1 MPWPI
6 IGHAWAVTL
15 LQQGLDCGRVSH
27 AYLFCGPPQIGKT
40 TLALTLAQALN
51 CSQDDR
57 PCGQCPSC
65 LKIAGG
71 THPDVQVVVGK
82 GVGGGI
88 QIDQIRALQR
98 EVALAPYMGRY
109 RVVILRQMDQAT
121 PEAANSLLKTL
132 EEPPP
137 HVVLILT
144 AAHRTGLRPT
154 LVSRAV
160 RGSYLHPP
168 EPADDRTGLPPT
180 LVSRC
185 QCLDLRPVPLHV
197 AEAALAERGHTAEQ
211 ARLLA
216 RLSGGRVGWAISA
229 GRDAA
234 ILRQRRQDL
243 DQLLELLP
251 AGRLERLDGAPK
263 LGRDPMAARRLMAVW
278 ATWWRDVLLT
288 CSGHPDHAVNV
299 DHAERLAALAG
310 RLSLYQAW
318 AVLAAVQ
325 ECSEQLQDNVNPRLA
340 LEGLFLRLP
349 TLNPGIPTG
358 PQ

>member
-15 LQQGLDCGRVSH
+15 LQQSLDCDRVSH
-27 AYLFCGPPQIGKT
+27 ASLFCGPPQIGKT

-51 CSQDDR
+51 CSQGDR

-82 GVGGGI
+82 GAGGVI

-109 RVVILRQMDQAT
+109 RVVILRQMDLAT

-132 EEPPP
+132 EEPPA
-137 HVVLILT
+137 HVVLIL
-144 AAHRTGLRPT
+144 AASHRTGLP
-154 LVSRAV
+154 S
-160 RGSYLHPP
+160 
-168 EPADDRTGLPPT
+168 T

-185 QCLDLRPVPLHV
+185 QCLDLRPVPLHL
-197 AEAALAERGHTAEQ
+197 AEAALAERGYSAEQ
-211 ARLLA
+211 AHLLV
-216 RLSGGRVGWAISA
+216 RLSGGRVGWAIAA

-234 ILRQRRQDL
+234 ILSQRQQDL

-251 AGRLERLDGAPK
+251 AGRLERLDGAWK
-263 LGRDPMAARRLMAVW
+263 LGRDPLSARRLVAVW
-278 ATWWRDVLLT
+278 ATWWRDVLLM
-288 CSGHPDHAVNV
+288 CSGDPDHAVNV
-299 DHAERLAALAG
+299 DQAERVAALAG
-310 RLSLYQAW
+310 CLSSYQAW
-318 AVLAAVQ
+318 AVLRAVQ

-349 TLNPGIPTG
+349 TLSPGMSN
-358 PQ
+358 